1 MYLAGCTHSFKLS
14 LALYLEC
21 EKAQANSGKT
31 DSGFEDPNPY
41 QSLNLLWFLFLIMCL
56 TLYSFLFHI
65 TISSGT
71 HLVQFFGTI
80 CLSGILI
87 GVVVRMCPSH
97 CGQCKRREPT
107 KHSELCSP
115 LERKCLT
122 WSSKTISANYTIKP
136 LIETREMFVSRKF
149 HEVYVHLP
157 IKQNC
162 RSTRSSLIPN
172 AINA

>member
-41 QSLNLLWFLFLIMCL
+41 QSLNLLWFLFFNHVL

-115 LERKCLT
+115 LL
-122 WSSKTISANYTIKP
+122 SLSANALLGALRLSQQIIP
-136 LIETREMFVSRKF
+136 
-149 HEVYVHLP
+149 
-157 IKQNC
+157 
-162 RSTRSSLIPN
+162 SSLLQ
-172 AINA
+172 